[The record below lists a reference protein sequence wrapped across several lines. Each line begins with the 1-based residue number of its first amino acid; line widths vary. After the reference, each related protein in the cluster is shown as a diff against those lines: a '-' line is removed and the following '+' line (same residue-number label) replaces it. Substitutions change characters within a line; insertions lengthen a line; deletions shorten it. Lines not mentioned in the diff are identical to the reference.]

1 MGIAGAL
8 IPLYPVSLLYIS
20 GMAISKKAHL
30 LLCSVDD
37 KMIMHKT
44 VISSHVLHSS
54 QTLWGSRS
62 CQPAIAAFVM
72 VIFPLNQWWSRL
84 KRPRLWLSWDGHEK
98 ERITESLDAASYAFE
113 QNIRLLKLQNM
124 PFTQQG
130 IYRALNPTTRRTIG
144 YLLSLWCW
152 VVSAKLQF
160 LIKTVTKTELDTDFL
175 WLFRAWTFF
184 AHLNNCNKYHWGF
197 VPIAHILTFPA
208 SY

>member
-1 MGIAGAL
+1 MSCTAVKL
-8 IPLYPVSLLYIS
+8 SEDPDP
-20 GMAISKKAHL
+20 
-30 LLCSVDD
+30 
-37 KMIMHKT
+37 
-44 VISSHVLHSS
+44 
-54 QTLWGSRS
+54 S

-84 KRPRLWLSWDGHEK
+84 KRPRSWLSWDGHEK

-124 PFTQQG
+124 PFTQQD

-160 LIKTVTKTELDTDFL
+160 LIKTVTKTQLDTDFL
-175 WLFRAWTFF
+175 WLFWAWTFF

-197 VPIAHILTFPA
+197 VPIAHVLTFPA